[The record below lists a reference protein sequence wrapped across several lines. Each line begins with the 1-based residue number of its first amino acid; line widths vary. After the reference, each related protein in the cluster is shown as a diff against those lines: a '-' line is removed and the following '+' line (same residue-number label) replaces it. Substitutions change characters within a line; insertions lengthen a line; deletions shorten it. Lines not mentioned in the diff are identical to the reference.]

1 MPAQL
6 ARRYVAWLKR
16 QVFAMIAV
24 YAVVLGLALYLIA
37 FKLPLFADFSYLL
50 PQDVPAVRDLRK
62 LEAQYR
68 EHSRE
73 LTLDEWQERPIRSVV
88 LDNLARLTSTV
99 Q

>member
-16 QVFAMIAV
+16 RLVEMIAV
-24 YAVVLGLALYLIA
+24 YVVVLGIAIYLIA

-62 LEAQYR
+62 LEARTKSVDTMLVIIRAETPEAQAAAMP
-68 EHSRE
+68 SRR
-73 LTLDEWQERPIRSVV
+73 QIR
-88 LDNLARLTSTV
+88 R
-99 Q
+99 